1 MNRSKISIVILIAL
15 IVSLGISFHLSISH
29 NVAQGWA
36 RRNLINQVFFSFKDV
51 SLNVNVI
58 IDNIEA
64 GLTDGESN
72 RGTIFLIIRDLL
84 KVDAMLKRYPVWFPN
99 ERLYYGGFPD
109 FDHIAYTLDFG
120 SGTVNEI
127 SYNCIL
133 LDNAISENEFLYLSA
148 LGEHT
153 AIIVNAMLSTENPL
167 QENPDI
173 SIAQLNGILNDFFI
187 VWSWSNENSPFL
199 LLRSE

>member
-1 MNRSKISIVILIAL
+1 MAV
-15 IVSLGISFHLSISH
+15 
-29 NVAQGWA
+29 
-36 RRNLINQVFFSFKDV
+36 
-51 SLNVNVI
+51 
-58 IDNIEA
+58 
-64 GLTDGESN
+64 
-72 RGTIFLIIRDLL
+72 FLILT
-84 KVDAMLKRYPVWFPN
+84 N
-99 ERLYYGGFPD
+99 
-109 FDHIAYTLDFG
+109 IAYTLDFG
-120 SGTVNEI
+120 SGKVNEI

-199 LLRSE
+199 LLQSE